1 MSSEEGISKADIVE
15 IKSLSSPPEVVVK
28 VCGAYGL
35 MIGIGSDWATMKKHF
50 GNMDCLEGMKRID
63 QSPLEEIPIERQKKA
78 KKMLR
83 GLTYQEVAKV
93 SKAASGLFVFVSLK
107 IGNTRLFGPIHRR
120 RSYSLIHSIC
130 DMFCFCYSVE
140 LV

>member
-15 IKSLSSPPEVVVK
+15 IKSLSSPPRVVAQ

-63 QSPLEEIPIERQKKA
+63 QSPLEEIPIDRQKRA
-78 KKMLR
+78 KKILR
-83 GLTYQEVAKV
+83 GLTYQEVTKV
-93 SKAASGLFVFVSLK
+93 SKAASALFLFVSLTL
-107 IGNTRLFGPIHRR
+107 IGKSWKLFPKTGR
-120 RSYSLIHSIC
+120 
-130 DMFCFCYSVE
+130 
-140 LV
+140 

>member
-15 IKSLSSPPEVVVK
+15 IKSLSSPPRVVAQ

-35 MIGIGSDWATMKKHF
+35 MIGIGSDWVTMKKHF

-63 QSPLEEIPIERQKKA
+63 QSPLEEIPIDRQKRA

-83 GLTYQEVAKV
+83 GLTYQEVTKV
-93 SKAASGLFVFVSLK
+93 SKAASALFLFVSLTL
-107 IGNTRLFGPIHRR
+107 IGKSWKLFPKTGR
-120 RSYSLIHSIC
+120 
-130 DMFCFCYSVE
+130 
-140 LV
+140 

>member
-15 IKSLSSPPEVVVK
+15 IKSLSSPPRVVAQ

-50 GNMDCLEGMKRID
+50 GNMDCLEGMQRID
-63 QSPLEEIPIERQKKA
+63 QSPLEEIPIDRQKRA

-83 GLTYQEVAKV
+83 GLTYQEVTKV
-93 SKAASGLFVFVSLK
+93 SKAASALFLFVSIAVTIRDHPTPHHTSGQTISKATK
-107 IGNTRLFGPIHRR
+107 IIKN
-120 RSYSLIHSIC
+120 
-130 DMFCFCYSVE
+130 
-140 LV
+140 

>member
-15 IKSLSSPPEVVVK
+15 IKSLSSPPRVVAQ

-50 GNMDCLEGMKRID
+50 GNMDCLEGMQRID
-63 QSPLEEIPIERQKKA
+63 QSPLEEIPIDRQKRA

-83 GLTYQEVAKV
+83 GLTYQEVTKV
-93 SKAASGLFVFVSLK
+93 SKAASALFLFVSLAVTIRDHPTPTIRAGK
-107 IGNTRLFGPIHRR
+107 KFEG
-120 RSYSLIHSIC
+120 Y
-130 DMFCFCYSVE
+130 
-140 LV
+140 